1 MKRNELK
8 EIVDREFSDL
18 VWDERKSRRVLDA
31 LDARHA
37 SPAPPVRRKLPIAV
51 VLAVLLTLL
60 VTTAL
65 AVALIRYSP
74 RVSHESHARRL
85 LMSQYGLTQETL
97 GLFRSEVT
105 EEDGETVV
113 SFTPTLWEDDFT
125 GVYTVRFQGDETVAA
140 WSHDGVDPALWQDG
154 GFDAPVWG
162 PPQLSAY
169 LAQDESSKT
178 SIPYELPHIRDVGDM
193 LAMADA
199 LPDPDP
205 DVDAAFWDGRQWIA
219 QTWDSEREMWIYDG
233 EWIEGDLTLD
243 EAIEIGRAA
252 FKEVYG
258 LTEGQAAEIHF
269 FDAILATKDGTR
281 IWDLHAFLYLDGVDM
296 SFYVELDPRSGEV
309 LRIGLETGGNG

>member
-1 MKRNELK
+1 MKRNELR
-8 EIVDREFSDL
+8 EIVDREFSSL
-18 VWDERKSRRVLDA
+18 AWDESKSRRVLEA
-31 LDARHA
+31 LDAPHA
-37 SPAPPVRRKLPIAV
+37 SPALPVRRKLPMAV

-74 RVSHESHARRL
+74 RVSLETQARQIL
-85 LMSQYGLTQETL
+85 IAEYGLTRETL
-97 GLFRSEVT
+97 GLFRSETT
-105 EEDGETVV
+105 EEAGTTVV
-113 SFTPTLWEDDFT
+113 TFTPALWEDDFT

-154 GFDAPVWG
+154 DFAAPIWG

-169 LAQDESSKT
+169 LAQEESSKP
-178 SIPYELPHIRDVGDM
+178 SIPYELPHIRNVGDM

-233 EWIEGDLTLD
+233 EWAEGDLTLD

-258 LTEGQAAEIHF
+258 LTEDQAAEIDF

-296 SFYVELDPRSGEV
+296 GFYAELDPRSGEV

>member
-1 MKRNELK
+1 MKPNELK

-18 VWDERKSRRVLDA
+18 VWDERRSRRVLEA

-37 SPAPPVRRKLPIAV
+37 SPALPVRRKLSMAV

-60 VTTAL
+60 ATTAL
-65 AVALIRYSP
+65 AVALIRYAP
-74 RVSHESHARRL
+74 RVSLETRARQIL
-85 LMSQYGLTQETL
+85 IAEYGLTRETL
-97 GLFRSEVT
+97 GLFSSEMT
-105 EEDGETVV
+105 EEAGTTVV
-113 SFTPTLWEDDFT
+113 TFIPVLWEDDFT

-140 WSHDGVDPALWQDG
+140 WSHDGADPALWQDG
-154 GFDAPVWG
+154 DFAAPIWG

-169 LAQDESSKT
+169 LAQDESSKA
-178 SIPYELPHIRDVGDM
+178 SIPYELPHIRDNSDV
-193 LAMADA
+193 LALADT

-219 QTWDSEREMWIYDG
+219 QSWDSEREMWIYDG
-233 EWIEGDLTLD
+233 EWVEGDLTLD
-243 EAIEIGRAA
+243 EAVEISRAA

-296 SFYVELDPRSGEV
+296 SFYAELDPCSGEV